1 MNALNDNLNERNLL
15 RFITAGSVD
24 DGKSTLIG
32 RLLFDSKGIFADQLA
47 AVSRAKHKRTVGDT
61 IDLSLLT
68 DGLEAEREQGITIDV
83 AYRYFATPKRK
94 FIIADTPG
102 HEQYTRN
109 MVTGASTADAVII
122 LVDVSKVKL
131 REDGGVDLLIQTKRH
146 STIAHLLQIEHV
158 VVAVNK
164 MDLVNYDQDVY
175 DRIVKAYHE
184 FAATL
189 GIKDV
194 KTIPLSALAGDNV
207 VDASE
212 RMPWYQGPTLIE
224 LLEDLSVYDE
234 SHNSAFRFPVQLVA
248 RHNGHEA
255 NDFRGYMGRIEAGN
269 VAVGDKLVVQPS
281 GQSATVKEIVTFDGS
296 LQSASAGQSVTI
308 VLEEYVDV
316 SRGDLLASSAQ
327 PASLLKQVNADVCW
341 LSEEPLDLRRKYW
354 IKHGTKQTAA
364 KVTKI
369 DSILD
374 INTQQRHDAD
384 ALKLNDVARIALTVQ
399 QPLAADAYSDIR
411 IGISRQRLLHGQRN
425 ARHVVQLQRIR
436 IVPLLG
442 VDVKDRID
450 LRHFRSGLL
459 GAVLDPVFA
468 AQVQRLLGQPA
479 HVGVHLLEQGG
490 RLRAGGQQVAARHVH
505 VLFQHDGDRLAG
517 AGALQG
523 AVEGDDFLDRRAL
536 AGRLHH
542 QLVADGDVAGFDTA
556 HVAAEVVGFMAI
568 VACYQLYREAEG
580 GVVRLVVHR
589 QVFQQLDQGRAL
601 VPWHALARVDHV
613 VAGQGR
619 QRNGLHVLDA
629 QRCSEFVVC
638 LDDAVV
644 HVLVVVHQ
652 VHLVDGHHHVLDLQQ
667 VGDGGVALGLDQ
679 QVHAAVFS
687 QLHFRH
693 VDQDDHGIGGGGA
706 GYHVAGV
713 LFVAR
718 GVGDDEFALRGGEI
732 AVGHVDGDALFA
744 LGFQAVRQQRQ
755 VDGVAHGALMLGA
768 RYGCELVGEDAFAV
782 EQQAA
787 NQGALAVVD
796 GAGGD
801 EAQQV
806 TFVQVVVQC
815 VHQKYPCFLRFSM
828 EASEVWSSI
837 RVAPRSVIWVTAVS
851 AMIASTSAAS
861 EDTGQVQE
869 ISPTVRKRTTW
880 VSMLSPSRAG
890 VRSVSG
896 TSRPLRGMTW
906 RSCAK

>member
-175 DRIVKAYHE
+175 ERIVKAYRE

-194 KTIPLSALAGDNV
+194 ATIPLSALAGDNV

-212 RMPWYQGPTLIE
+212 RMPWYKGPTLIE

-255 NDFRGYMGRIEAGN
+255 NDFRGYMGRIEAGS

-327 PASLLKQVNADVCW
+327 PATLLKQVSADVCW
-341 LSEEPLDLRRKYW
+341 LSEEPLDQRRKYW

-364 KVTKI
+364 KITKI

-374 INTQQRHDAD
+374 INTQQRHDAE

-411 IGISRQRLLHGQRN
+411 ATGAFIL
-425 ARHVVQLQRIR
+425 
-436 IVPLLG
+436 
-442 VDVKDRID
+442 ID
-450 LRHFRSGLL
+450 EVTH
-459 GAVLDPVFA
+459 
-468 AQVQRLLGQPA
+468 QT
-479 HVGVHLLEQGG
+479 
-490 RLRAGGQQVAARHVH
+490 VAA
-505 VLFQHDGDRLAG
+505 GMIRL
-517 AGALQG
+517 
-523 AVEGDDFLDRRAL
+523 
-536 AGRLHH
+536 
-542 QLVADGDVAGFDTA
+542 
-556 HVAAEVVGFMAI
+556 
-568 VACYQLYREAEG
+568 
-580 GVVRLVVHR
+580 
-589 QVFQQLDQGRAL
+589 
-601 VPWHALARVDHV
+601 
-613 VAGQGR
+613 
-619 QRNGLHVLDA
+619 
-629 QRCSEFVVC
+629 
-638 LDDAVV
+638 
-644 HVLVVVHQ
+644 
-652 VHLVDGHHHVLDLQQ
+652 
-667 VGDGGVALGLDQ
+667 
-679 QVHAAVFS
+679 
-687 QLHFRH
+687 
-693 VDQDDHGIGGGGA
+693 
-706 GYHVAGV
+706 
-713 LFVAR
+713 
-718 GVGDDEFALRGGEI
+718 GE
-732 AVGHVDGDALFA
+732 
-744 LGFQAVRQQRQ
+744 
-755 VDGVAHGALMLGA
+755 
-768 RYGCELVGEDAFAV
+768 
-782 EQQAA
+782 
-787 NQGALAVVD
+787 
-796 GAGGD
+796 
-801 EAQQV
+801 
-806 TFVQVVVQC
+806 
-815 VHQKYPCFLRFSM
+815 
-828 EASEVWSSI
+828 
-837 RVAPRSVIWVTAVS
+837 
-851 AMIASTSAAS
+851 
-861 EDTGQVQE
+861 
-869 ISPTVRKRTTW
+869 
-880 VSMLSPSRAG
+880 
-890 VRSVSG
+890 
-896 TSRPLRGMTW
+896 
-906 RSCAK
+906 